1 MEEFNAWFEAHRLD
15 RFYVDGFFVLDNV
28 EKLERELGLAS
39 TSTPSREAR
48 TFLPLE
54 LPARG

>member
-39 TSTPSREAR
+39 TSTPSR
-48 TFLPLE
+48 
-54 LPARG
+54 GS